1 MMALISLIGFIAG
14 LFLIIAYIPQVHK
27 TIKTKSTGDISLL
40 FSLLIFIG
48 DALWITYGIILK
60 SLPLIITNFVL
71 AVFILPILIIKIK
84 NDLRKSKKKKDQ
96 KIKKS

>member
-1 MMALISLIGFIAG
+1 MTLISLIGFIAG

-40 FSLLIFIG
+40 FSVLIFIG
-48 DALWITYGIILK
+48 DTLWITYGIILK

-84 NDLRKSKKKKDQ
+84 NDLRKPKIRKKTQNK
-96 KIKKS
+96 